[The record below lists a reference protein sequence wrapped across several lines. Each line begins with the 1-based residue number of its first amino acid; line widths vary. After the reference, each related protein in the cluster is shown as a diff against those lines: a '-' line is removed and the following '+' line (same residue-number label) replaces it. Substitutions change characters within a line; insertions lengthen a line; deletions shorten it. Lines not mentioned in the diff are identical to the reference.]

1 MEGTRLWAVA
11 ARMPQNIEQA
21 LEPLSP
27 LCSQLMFNRG
37 VKTPKQAE
45 AFLARDR
52 SLLHDPFLLPQML
65 RAVVRISEALAAE
78 ETIGIFGDFD
88 ADGVT
93 GTALLAE
100 GLASLGG
107 KIIPYLPHRTQ
118 EGHGLNKNAIDK
130 LSAAG
135 VSLIVTVDNGT
146 TSVEEI
152 SWADSLGVDTI
163 VTDHHLPTSIL
174 PSAVAVVNPKLPG
187 SEYPFP
193 YLAGVGLAFK
203 LVQALH
209 IYLGR
214 YWNENLLQL
223 AAIGTVTDVVPMI
236 GENRYIVSAGLDSI
250 NKNPMPGIRE
260 LLRTAGESIG
270 YVDEESV
277 AFTLGPRINAPGR
290 LEHASSS
297 YSILR
302 ASSLEEAVPLAQKIE
317 SINRERQSATR
328 LAWEKLSGHLGSD
341 VSDEPLICVWDDE
354 FKAGISGLLAS
365 RLVEKYYRPSI
376 VVAIEGDFAR
386 GSARSIDGFDIA
398 DALMN
403 CSDLLVQFGGHQKAA
418 GFTVKKENLRLL
430 KEKLLEIAGHWL
442 DLSPK
447 TSVLEIDAHVR
458 LQSLMGVNYQFMND
472 LAPYGEDNRKP
483 VFLTKDVKIL
493 NFRKVGKER
502 EHLILRL
509 EYGGAFWEAIAFGRG
524 SDEVS
529 QGDRIDIV
537 YKLGVD
543 KWKPDRPIRLM
554 LEDFRPIDPTIIGHN
569 N

>member
-1 MEGTRLWAVA
+1 
-11 ARMPQNIEQA
+11 
-21 LEPLSP
+21 
-27 LCSQLMFNRG
+27 MFNRG
-37 VKTPKQAE
+37 VKTPQQAE
-45 AFLARDR
+45 AFLARDQ
-52 SLLHDPFLLPQML
+52 SMLHDPFLLPQMQE
-65 RAVVRISEALAAE
+65 AVARISDALSTE

-107 KIIPYLPHRTQ
+107 KIIPYLPHRTL
-118 EGHGLNKNAIDK
+118 EGHGLNIKAIEK
-130 LSAAG
+130 LSELG

-146 TSVEEI
+146 TSIDEI
-152 SWADSLGVDTI
+152 SWAASLGVDTI

-187 SEYPFP
+187 SGYPFH

-250 NKNPMPGIRE
+250 NRNPVPGIKE
-260 LLRTAGESIG
+260 LLRIAGESIG
-270 YVDEESV
+270 YVDEESL
-277 AFTLGPRINAPGR
+277 AFTIGPRINAPGR
-290 LEHASSS
+290 MEHALSS

-302 ASSLEEAVPLAQKIE
+302 ASSLEEAVPLAEKIE
-317 SINRERQSATR
+317 NINRERQNATR
-328 LAWEKLSGHLGSD
+328 LALEKLSGHLGSD
-341 VSDEPLICVWDDE
+341 ISSYPLICIWDDE

-365 RLVEKYYRPSI
+365 RLVDEYYRPSI
-376 VVAIEGDFAR
+376 VVAIEGDLAR

-398 DALMN
+398 DALMQCN
-403 CSDLLVQFGGHQKAA
+403 DLLLQFGGHQKAA
-418 GFTVKKENLRLL
+418 GFTVKKENLDLL
-430 KEKLLEIAGHWL
+430 KERLLEIAGH
-442 DLSPK
+442 DLELFPK
-447 TSVLEIDAHVR
+447 TPVLKIDAHVR
-458 LQSLMGVNYQFMND
+458 LQSLMGANYQFMND

-483 VFLTKDVKIL
+483 VFLTRDVKIL
-493 NFRKVGKER
+493 GSRKVGKLG

-524 SDEVS
+524 ADAVK

-543 KWKPDRPIRLM
+543 KWKPNRPIRLM
-554 LEDFRPIDPTIIGHN
+554 LEDFRPVDSTVISQDGLSAARV
-569 N
+569 

>member
-1 MEGTRLWAVA
+1 MWTVA
-11 ARMPQNIEQA
+11 PRMPQSVAQT

-27 LCSQLMFNRG
+27 LSSQLMFNRG
-37 VKTPKQAE
+37 VKTSQQAE
-45 AFLARDR
+45 AFLARDH
-52 SLLHDPFLLPQML
+52 SLLHDPFLLPQM
-65 RAVVRISEALAAE
+65 REAVARISEALAAE
-78 ETIGIFGDFD
+78 EAIGIFGDFD

-107 KIIPYLPHRTQ
+107 KVIPYLPHRTQ
-118 EGHGLNKNAIDK
+118 EGHGLNIKAIDK
-130 LSAAG
+130 LSELG

-146 TSVEEI
+146 TSIDEI
-152 SWADSLGVDTI
+152 SRAASLGVDTI

-214 YWNENLLQL
+214 YWNESLLQL

-250 NKNPMPGIRE
+250 NRNPLPGIKE
-260 LLRTAGESIG
+260 LLRVAGESVG
-270 YVDEESV
+270 YVDEESL
-277 AFTLGPRINAPGR
+277 AFTIGPRINAPGR
-290 LEHASSS
+290 MEHASSS

-302 ASSLEEAVPLAQKIE
+302 ASSSEEAVPLAQKIE
-317 SINRERQSATR
+317 NINRERQNATR
-328 LAWEKLSGHLGSD
+328 LALDKLYEHLGSD
-341 VSDEPLICVWDDE
+341 ITSYPLICIWDDE

-365 RLVEKYYRPSI
+365 RLVEEYYRPSI
-376 VVAIEGDFAR
+376 VVAIEGDIAR

-398 DALMN
+398 AALMQ
-403 CSDLLVQFGGHQKAA
+403 CSYLLLQFGGHQKAA
-418 GFTVKKENLRLL
+418 GFTVKKENLALL
-430 KEKLLEIAGHWL
+430 KEKLLEIAGH
-442 DLSPK
+442 DLEFFPK
-447 TSVLEIDAHVR
+447 ASVLEIDAHVR

-493 NFRKVGKER
+493 GSRKIGKQK

-524 SDEVS
+524 EDVVS

-543 KWKPDRPIRLM
+543 KWKLNRPIRLM
-554 LEDFRPIDPTIIGHN
+554 LEDFRPIELQ
-569 N
+569 